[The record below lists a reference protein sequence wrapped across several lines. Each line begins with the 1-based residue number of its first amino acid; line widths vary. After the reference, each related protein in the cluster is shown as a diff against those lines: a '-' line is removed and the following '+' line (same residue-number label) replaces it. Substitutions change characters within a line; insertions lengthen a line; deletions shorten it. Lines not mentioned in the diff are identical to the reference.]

1 MSINTKLAV
10 HKVNLYLCLCVRQ
23 VCLSCQAFAFV
34 IVTLALSLLCP
45 LRPVPF
51 LEILCR
57 RYAQIFLSEARLL
70 PDEVSLSNSDSN
82 GCVE

>member
-1 MSINTKLAV
+1 MFIMSG
-10 HKVNLYLCLCVRQ
+10 LCV
-23 VCLSCQAFAFV
+23 CNCYFGLV
-34 IVTLALSLLCP
+34 IAVSLAP
-45 LRPVPF
+45 RAF